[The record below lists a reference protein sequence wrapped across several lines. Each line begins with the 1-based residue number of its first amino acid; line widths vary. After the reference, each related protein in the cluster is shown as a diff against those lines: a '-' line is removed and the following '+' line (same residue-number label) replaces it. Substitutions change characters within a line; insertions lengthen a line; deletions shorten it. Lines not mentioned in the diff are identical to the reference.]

1 MDHNLCNRGAK
12 VGKIGQRE
20 RAEGQKG
27 GRAEAQVKA
36 EVKAEVRTDELKI
49 EDREL
54 RINKLRIVQLR
65 ITTFNKGN
73 KTIEKGKR

>member
-20 RAEGQKG
+20 TVEGQNG
-27 GRAEAQVKA
+27 GRAE
-36 EVKAEVRTDELKI
+36 AEVRTDELKI

-65 ITTFNKGN
+65 ITTFNKGD
-73 KTIEKGKR
+73 KTIDKGKR